1 MNKAIIGRMKQP
13 LLVAILTCLL
23 SCSRMMVQP
32 FAIFPQS
39 RLILSQQQPQ
49 QLTCRLQSAVYSSST
64 DHQTSTAASSSTV
77 SSFTLNKPL
86 GMILEEIVEGAP
98 KGVFIKEI
106 LPGGSAEAYTEQLL
120 GNPLVR
126 IQQTDVTTM
135 EFEDVMD
142 LLLNSPETVE
152 LQVSVKAIASSSVQD
167 ANESADSNS
176 SNDSSI
182 DDYPVGTPVTI
193 QVLPSNGSDKPI
205 SIQAKVGDNLRKVL
219 LDNNVPVYQGMRQT
233 LGNCGGAGQCTFC
246 AFDLTETKGWAER
259 SDYENKK
266 LAKLSPDARL
276 TCLNN
281 IQGPVTLKKT
291 ER

>member
-1 MNKAIIGRMKQP
+1 M
-13 LLVAILTCLL
+13 
-23 SCSRMMVQP
+23 
-32 FAIFPQS
+32 
-39 RLILSQQQPQ
+39 ILSQQQPPQPQ
-49 QLTCRLQSAVYSSST
+49 QLTTRGRLVSAMSLSST
-64 DHQTSTAASSSTV
+64 DQTSITPSSSTV

-86 GMILEEIVEGAP
+86 GMILEEIEEGAP

-120 GNPLVR
+120 GNPLVK

-142 LLLNSPETVE
+142 LLLNAPETVE
-152 LQVSVKAIASSSVQD
+152 LQVSVKATTSSTVQD
-167 ANESADSNS
+167 SSESAESSS

-182 DDYPVGTPVTI
+182 DEYPIGTPVTI
-193 QVLPSNGSDKPI
+193 QVLPSNGIDKPI

-246 AFDLTETKGWAER
+246 AFDFTDTKGWAER
-259 SDYENKK
+259 SDYESKK

-281 IQGPVTLKKT
+281 IQGPATLKKT